1 MVNFK
6 FIEKI
11 RPEDDDIYNIFAIYG
26 RDSKDN
32 PHFLIVGGTDD
43 EEKAPVID
51 ISVPDHRARI
61 YDEGNSA
68 LEIADDF
75 GLISD
80 IKFFYEA
87 ESFNLTLNF

>member
-1 MVNFK
+1 MINFEL
-6 FIEKI
+6 IEKI
-11 RPEDDDIYNIFAIYG
+11 GPDDDEICNVYAIYG

-32 PHFLIVGGTDD
+32 PHFLVVGGTDD
-43 EEKAPVID
+43 AQAPVID
-51 ISVPDHRARI
+51 ISIPDHRARV
-61 YDEGNSA
+61 YDEEDSA

-87 ESFNLTLNF
+87 ESFDLTLDF